1 MQHSDAAVAKNTIFE
16 SLVFGFD
23 AFAIARIA
31 IGNQAANYVNLAA
44 LGNLL
49 VDSSISGLARGRRNN
64 FSKNRP
70 PAAWLLVEDA
80 DV

>member
-1 MQHSDAAVAKNTIFE
+1 MQHSDAAVAKNAIFE
-16 SLVFGFD
+16 SLIFGFD
-23 AFAIARIA
+23 AFAVARIA
-31 IGNQAANYVNLAA
+31 ISNQAANYVSLAA

-64 FSKNRP
+64 LSKNRP
-70 PAAWLLVEDA
+70 AAARLLVEDA